1 MANAL
6 FSSTIEVA
14 LEMTLSLANERIGK
28 LFQLEEDLET
38 LRESVAMIQ
47 AVLADA
53 EKKQTYNQAV
63 QLWLRRLE
71 GVAFD
76 AENLLDELNYE
87 VLRCQFVDKVRS
99 FILSSDINIVFRW
112 RMACKIRDI
121 NKKLNKINKEASDF
135 RLVRNQGKTFPPS
148 TTAKVTL
155 NGETDS
161 VVGHNVVGRAKD
173 ETSLVETLLSLSEKE
188 VSVIPFL
195 GMGGLGKTTL
205 AQSVYNNRQADSHF
219 EKKIWGLNATNG
231 NWCIVT
237 TRKQQ
242 IASIVATHDSYVLGK
257 LSEDDCWSILT
268 EKAIAD
274 GGIPEQ
280 LHVMKKEIIKKCCGL
295 PLAASVM
302 GGLLRMKGKEEWQLI
317 LKNKL
322 SILSGDEDGVMEI
335 LNLSFDC
342 LPSPSIKK
350 CFAYCSIFPKDTG
363 VERNMLIELW
373 MAEGFLQADVNS
385 QMMMEEIGMNYLR
398 ILLQSSLFE
407 ETSHVRGTYYKM
419 HDLVH
424 DLAESVSK
432 STKVINSETQ
442 LVDNSIQVRYL
453 AIDSF
458 GEHTMKLLESLSTSL
473 HTLFIRNS
481 LFGDRMLRKWY
492 VNLFGGG
499 MLKKLKNFLP
509 KSVCKL
515 YNLQT
520 LRLSEC
526 IDLKEFPKGM
536 CNLINLRHLHYYNPN
551 EKFQMP
557 LNMGRLT
564 CLQTLEFFNMG
575 QEKGRQI
582 GELGCLK
589 NLKGRLVIRNLQLV
603 KGKEGGEEANLSEKI
618 NLFSLRLEWG
628 RDREGDNYGEEDV
641 LDGLRHHPNLE
652 ELAIS
657 GFMGDQFP

>member
-1 MANAL
+1 
-6 FSSTIEVA
+6 
-14 LEMTLSLANERIGK
+14 MTLSLANERIGK

-53 EKKQTYNQAV
+53 EKKQICDQAV

-87 VLRCQFVDKVRS
+87 VLRCQLVGKVRS
-99 FILSSDINIVFRW
+99 FILSSDINIVFQW
-112 RMACKIRDI
+112 RMASKIRDI

-155 NGETDS
+155 NRETDS

-173 ETSLVETLLSLSEKE
+173 ETSLVETLLSLSEKA
-188 VSVIPFL
+188 VSVIPIL

-205 AQSVYNNRQADSHF
+205 AQS
-219 EKKIWGLNATNG
+219 
-231 NWCIVT
+231 
-237 TRKQQ
+237 
-242 IASIVATHDSYVLGK
+242 
-257 LSEDDCWSILT
+257 
-268 EKAIAD
+268 
-274 GGIPEQ
+274 
-280 LHVMKKEIIKKCCGL
+280 
-295 PLAASVM
+295 
-302 GGLLRMKGKEEWQLI
+302 
-317 LKNKL
+317 
-322 SILSGDEDGVMEI
+322 
-335 LNLSFDC
+335 
-342 LPSPSIKK
+342 
-350 CFAYCSIFPKDTG
+350 DTG

-407 ETSHVRGTYYKM
+407 ETSHARGTYYKM

-432 STKVINSETQ
+432 STKVINSETR
-442 LVDNSIQVRYL
+442 LVDNSNQVRYL

-458 GEHTMKLLESLSTSL
+458 GEHTVKLLESLSTSL

-481 LFGDRMLRKWY
+481 LFGDHVLQKWY
-492 VNLFGGG
+492 INLFGGG
-499 MLKKLKNFLP
+499 MLKKLKNLYVLNLYCAQNKELLITIDKLIHLRYIELFGFCGKSLP

-526 IDLKEFPKGM
+526 SDLKEFPKRISLSLHDFGGIEALPDWLG
-536 CNLINLRHLHYYNPN
+536 NFTALEYLHLSDFKKLRHLPSDNA
-551 EKFQMP
+551 MR
-557 LNMGRLT
+557 RLT
-564 CLQTLEFFNMG
+564 
-575 QEKGRQI
+575 K
-582 GELGCLK
+582 LK
-589 NLKGRLVIRNLQLV
+589 HLWVFCSPLLKERCTPQSSGPDSQWSKVSHIQ
-603 KGKEGGEEANLSEKI
+603 
-618 NLFSLRLEWG
+618 
-628 RDREGDNYGEEDV
+628 Y
-641 LDGLRHHPNLE
+641 LD
-652 ELAIS
+652 IS
-657 GFMGDQFP
+657 G